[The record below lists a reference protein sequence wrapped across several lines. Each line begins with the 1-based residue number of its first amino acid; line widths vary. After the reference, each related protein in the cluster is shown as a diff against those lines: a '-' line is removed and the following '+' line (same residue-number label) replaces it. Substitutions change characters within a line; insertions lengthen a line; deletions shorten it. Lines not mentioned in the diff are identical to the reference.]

1 MALLVDAEF
10 AQFLPVMSDESRA
23 QLEESILSEGCREP
37 LTVWR
42 HGGQDV
48 LLDGHNRWTI
58 CQAHKIACRVKVLT
72 DKEIPDR
79 NAAVQWILRNQL
91 GRRNLTKEQFTLY
104 LGKLYNA
111 QKPKQGG
118 TGANQHQKPTGHDVR
133 SAQQLAHEHG
143 VNERTVRRAG
153 KFAAAVEKAKERD
166 PDIEAKV
173 LRGEVGRQDVIEKA
187 KPVTEKTQ
195 EPKLDPDGRPI
206 PEHLTHTFEI
216 AEQIKHLAREVTRV
230 RTAIEQS
237 AEAEPAAW
245 SQIGLQDVTAKLKLV
260 AEHLRLGAPYVVC
273 VYCGGSDSESCR
285 GCKGTG
291 FLSKARARCAPRELR
306 TGKAEE
312 DAE

>member
-1 MALLVDAEF
+1 MTLVVNKEF
-10 AQFLPVMSDESRA
+10 AELLPPLSAEARA
-23 QLEESILSEGCREP
+23 QLEQSLLAEGCREP

-72 DKEIPDR
+72 DKEVPDR
-79 NAAVQWILRNQL
+79 NAAVQWILSNQL
-91 GRRNLTKEQFTLY
+91 GRRNLTTEQFTLY

-173 LRGEVGRQDVIEKA
+173 LRGEVGRQDVMEKA
-187 KPVTEKTQ
+187 KPAKSS
-195 EPKLDPDGRPI
+195 EPKPDPDGRPI

-216 AEQIKHLAREVTRV
+216 GQQITHLAREVTRV
-230 RTAIEQS
+230 RTAIEKS
-237 AEAEPAAW
+237 AEAEPMSWA
-245 SQIGLQDVTAKLKLV
+245 QIGLQDVTAKLKLV
-260 AEHLRLGAPYVVC
+260 AEGLRLGLPYIVC
-273 VYCGGSDSESCR
+273 PYCGGADSESCR

-291 FLSKARARCAPRELR
+291 FLSKARARCAPKELR
-306 TGKAEE
+306 SGKVEE
-312 DAE
+312 GDE